1 MSSSGNGGCFITA
14 VLWFII
20 SAIITAITD
29 SVGIGMFGGTIIV
42 LIIIYLLT
50 KD

>member
-1 MSSSGNGGCFITA
+1 MSSSGNGGCFISA

-20 SAIITAITD
+20 SAVIAAITD
-29 SVGIGMFGGTIIV
+29 STGAGMFIGAIIM
-42 LIIIYLLT
+42 IFIIYQLT